1 MPVTIYI
8 VLCDISEIVK
18 ICLINNEKYIEIYT
32 NILIIK
38 RKSIMVENG
47 KASFVEKCIDVYSCG
62 QKASHFPFGISLK
75 LTYL

>member
-1 MPVTIYI
+1 M
-8 VLCDISEIVK
+8 SEIVK

-47 KASFVEKCIDVYSCG
+47 KLVFVEKCIDVYSCG
-62 QKASHFPFGISLK
+62 QKAVQK
-75 LTYL
+75 